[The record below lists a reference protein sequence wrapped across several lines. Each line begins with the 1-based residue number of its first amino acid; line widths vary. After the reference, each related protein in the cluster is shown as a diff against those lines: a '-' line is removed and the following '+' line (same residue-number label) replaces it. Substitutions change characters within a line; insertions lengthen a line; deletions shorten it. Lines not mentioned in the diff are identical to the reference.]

1 MSRLIGSDGGA
12 FTIDIA
18 SAVAT
23 QWDAGEWYQIDAP
36 GDDGTITTEGSGGA
50 RSYSGDLGRGDLVYI
65 RSNSPRS
72 TVAISPNPTTTTF
85 TLANAGDLAVGDNIT
100 IDGETRPVTALS
112 TNAVTVAPAFGSA
125 PTAGDVATWFDPDD
139 DDLKAVTFSRVESI
153 SSWSFN
159 LQRPEID
166 LTTLED
172 EDRVYRFGRS
182 EWQGEVAGVF
192 DRDVTHLY
200 SRVVRS
206 IEFVSG
212 TTAPTGNED
221 TVTAIASS
229 EFPFVGVLDVGNVD
243 GVTFVFVERVSLG
256 GYGFGATDGQRQ
268 EFTAPI
274 RRADGPFS
282 LSPTMYHVP
291 NVLIPG
297 A

>member
-12 FTIDIA
+12 FTLSIA
-18 SAVAT
+18 DADATAWTAGNWYVLHDTAVGGPFSI
-23 QWDAGEWYQIDAP
+23 AGR
-36 GDDGTITTEGSGGA
+36 GGGG
-50 RSYSGDLGRGDLVYI
+50 SYSGDLKKGDLVYV
-65 RSNSPRS
+65 RAN
-72 TVAISPNPTTTTF
+72 VAVPATNPDK
-85 TLANAGDLAVGDNIT
+85 LRL
-100 IDGETRPVTALS
+100 
-112 TNAVTVAPAFGSA
+112 
-125 PTAGDVATWFDPDD
+125 
-139 DDLKAVTFSRVESI
+139 VTFSRIESI

-192 DRDVTHLY
+192 DRDVTQLY

-206 IEFVSG
+206 IEFKSATPG
-212 TTAPTGNED
+212 TGVNED
-221 TVTAIASS
+221 EVTALASS
-229 EFPFVGVLDVGNVD
+229 EFPFVGVLDIGDVD
-243 GVTFVFVERVSLG
+243 GLTMVYVEQVSLG

-274 RRADGPFS
+274 RRSDGPYS
-282 LSPTMYHVP
+282 LSPTMYHVSGTK
-291 NVLIPG
+291 IPG